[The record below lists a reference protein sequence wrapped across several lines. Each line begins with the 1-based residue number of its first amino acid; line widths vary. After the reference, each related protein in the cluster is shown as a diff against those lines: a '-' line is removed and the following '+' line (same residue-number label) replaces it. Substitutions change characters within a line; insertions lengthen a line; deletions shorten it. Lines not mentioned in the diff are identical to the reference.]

1 MKFVI
6 QRVSHAEVCVEGEQ
20 ISGIDKGLLVFVGVF
35 DSDTK
40 EDADRLV
47 KKLVGL
53 RIFQDEN
60 DKTNL
65 SLKDV
70 KGSLLIVSQFTLC
83 ADCRRETG
91 HPLSMPASRTML
103 TVCMSTSY
111 LPAESRFRMSRRE
124 NSAPI

>member
-1 MKFVI
+1 M
-6 QRVSHAEVCVEGEQ
+6 EGEQ

-83 ADCRRETG
+83 ADCRKGKQAILYQCRQAG
-91 HPLSMPASRTML
+91 L
-103 TVCMSTSY
+103 C
-111 LPAESRFRMSRRE
+111 
-124 NSAPI
+124 